1 MLTFLYLTAIFML
14 ILSML
19 FYNSWKNKWS
29 VISASLFV
37 IIMVW
42 INVSL
47 FTTSYKTISVNIY
60 TEVSGDKSTQYA
72 YWGDGDTE
80 KINITKET
88 GCFYSG
94 RPMAEIKIRNHWS
107 AGIYTFKDEILL
119 SRVIARK

>member
-1 MLTFLYLTAIFML
+1 MLTFLYLTAIFMF

-37 IIMVW
+37 FIMVW

-47 FTTSYKTISVNIY
+47 FTTSYKIIYVNIY

-107 AGIYTFKDEILL
+107 VGIYTFKDEILL